1 MLDSLYSCPRNETQ
15 QGFRMATTFIAFF
28 QSSSPI
34 FVTNP
39 EPGRHK
45 LMDRLYAEVERI
57 GADRS
62 KCVTCITPSDVR

>member
-1 MLDSLYSCPRNETQ
+1 MKHNKAFERLLL
-15 QGFRMATTFIAFF
+15 FIAFI
-28 QSSSPI
+28 SPRLLFSI
-34 FVTNP
+34 VTNP
-39 EPGRHK
+39 ESGRHK